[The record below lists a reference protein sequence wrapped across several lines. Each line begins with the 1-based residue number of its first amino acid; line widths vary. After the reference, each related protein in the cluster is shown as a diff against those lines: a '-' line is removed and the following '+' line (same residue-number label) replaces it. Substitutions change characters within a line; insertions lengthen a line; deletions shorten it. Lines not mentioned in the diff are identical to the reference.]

1 MDDVETQAALEPDEA
16 AQAAAL
22 VILLANE
29 RAADIAETLNEESPA
44 VAAAVL
50 MGLPKD
56 HAIEILDQPILDS
69 GSEIVSLMPRETAAD
84 LLHGVSADR
93 VADLCR
99 KLEEPHRTELLDRL
113 DPDTRVMILRL
124 LSYPSHSAGS
134 IMTTEFASVPS
145 NVTVQQTLDYLR
157 KVERT
162 RETVYAIYVLD
173 PVTKNLVQAI
183 TLRRLITGDP
193 GAPVLSVA
201 RPGRLITVSPIMDRE
216 DVARLISKYDLLSV
230 PVVDHG
236 RVIGIVTVDDI
247 MDAIVQETTEDLQ
260 KLGGMEALNEPYME
274 IGFWK
279 MIRARGGWLAVL
291 FLSEML
297 TASAMQSYQSELEKA
312 IVLTLFIPLI
322 MSSGGNSGSQAT
334 SLLIRALALREL
346 ELRDWWRVA
355 LRELPSGLTLG
366 AMLGVIGIVR
376 IAIWQQFGLYDYG
389 EHWVLIGL
397 TVAAALVGIV
407 TFGSLTGSMLPF
419 ILQRIG
425 FDPASASAPF
435 VATVVDVT
443 GLVIYFSVA
452 SLILK
457 GTLL

>member
-1 MDDVETQAALEPDEA
+1 MDDMETQAALEPDEA

-50 MGLPKD
+50 MDLPKD

-69 GSEIVSLMPRETAAD
+69 GSEIVSLMPRETAAA

-113 DPDTRVMILRL
+113 DPDTRVMIQRL

-216 DVARLISKYDLLSV
+216 DVARLISKYDLLAV

-274 IGFWK
+274 IGF
-279 MIRARGGWLAVL
+279 
-291 FLSEML
+291 
-297 TASAMQSYQSELEKA
+297 
-312 IVLTLFIPLI
+312 
-322 MSSGGNSGSQAT
+322 
-334 SLLIRALALREL
+334 
-346 ELRDWWRVA
+346 
-355 LRELPSGLTLG
+355 
-366 AMLGVIGIVR
+366 
-376 IAIWQQFGLYDYG
+376 
-389 EHWVLIGL
+389 
-397 TVAAALVGIV
+397 
-407 TFGSLTGSMLPF
+407 
-419 ILQRIG
+419 
-425 FDPASASAPF
+425 
-435 VATVVDVT
+435 
-443 GLVIYFSVA
+443 
-452 SLILK
+452 
-457 GTLL
+457 